1 MNNNQKIVIFPIY
14 FNQAPIFQN
23 EIFKPIQAGCALN
36 EIYLEEGILT
46 DNTGDNISSKNPYY
60 GELTATYW
68 IWKNYLKE
76 NPNIEYIGF
85 CHYRR
90 FFDFISKKATPNSF
104 ELTDYNIFTKNFSDN
119 YKQEIIE
126 QAVKGYDVILPKPMK
141 TANTSVYEYYV
152 SFHPKEI
159 IDKFIEIV
167 KSDYPDYTDCME
179 NFLNGHEMCL
189 ALNFVMRKDLFM
201 NWCDWIFDILFKIE
215 KTTDLTK
222 YKTYNEIRSQAFV
235 AERFFNV
242 WLKYNIQK
250 YNLKI
255 KELNAYLLD
264 DLNPKVYPFLLGK
277 LYIDNKRIIFNI
289 LGIKFFH
296 WRKKQKESLQI
307 L

>member
-14 FNQAPIFQN
+14 FKKAPIFKN

-36 EIYLEEGILT
+36 EIYSGGGILT

-90 FFDFISKKATPNSF
+90 FFDFINKKVEPYSF
-104 ELTDYNIFTKNFSDN
+104 KLTDYKFFTNNFLEKNTPD
-119 YKQEIIE
+119 IIE
-126 QAVKGYDVILPKPMK
+126 KTVQEYDIILPRHIYNLKQ
-141 TANTSVYEYYV
+141 TIYNQYISN
-152 SFHPKEI
+152 HPKEL

-167 KSDYPDYTDCME
+167 KSDYPDYAECMN
-179 NFLNGHEMCL
+179 NFLNGHEMYL
-189 ALNFVMRKDLFM
+189 ALNFVMRKDLFI
-201 NWCDWIFDILFKIE
+201 NWCNWIFDILFKIE

-222 YKTYNEIRSQAFV
+222 YKTYNEIRGQAFV

-242 WLKYNIQK
+242 WLKYNIEK
-250 YNLKI
+250 YNLKT
-255 KELNAYLLD
+255 KEINAYLLE
-264 DLNPKVYPFLLGK
+264 DLNTKVYPFLLGK
-277 LYIDNKRIIFNI
+277 LQIDNKRIMLNI
-289 LGIKFFH
+289 LGIKIFH
-296 WRKKQKESLQI
+296 WRKKDKDSE
-307 L
+307 